1 MSDTPSFLTSQGERE
16 ERWNFYKLAI
26 KERNFERLKCDRLER
41 ELAAAIAQRD
51 KAVEALK
58 HYGQHV
64 DGCVDN
70 ESVDCICGYTAAMKE
85 CGK

>member
-1 MSDTPSFLTSQGERE
+1 MNHCNCPNCSTNDCPSGVEYNACSAAFDRQQEQLD
-16 ERWNFYKLAI
+16 
-26 KERNFERLKCDRLER
+26 RNADQ
-41 ELAAAIAQRD
+41 LAAAIAQRD
-51 KAVEALK
+51 KAVVALK

-70 ESVDCICGYTAAMKE
+70 ESVDCICGYTKAMKE

>member
-51 KAVEALK
+51 KLAEALK
-58 HYGQHV
+58 YV
-64 DGCVDN
+64 IDN
-70 ESVDCICGYTAAMKE
+70 ISTDSWATTGIDVHILEAAMKE
-85 CGK
+85 MK